1 MFVTLTFWDSVIS
14 FFDNIWEFFQ
24 MCGQMIVGFVNTLL
38 NFVQMIGVAFKVLP
52 LLQMII
58 PGFIYAA
65 IVAFVCVGIVRSII
79 AKG

>member
-1 MFVTLTFWDSVIS
+1 MFVTLSFWDSVVS

-24 MCGQMIVGFVNTLL
+24 MCGQLIVGFVNTLL
-38 NFVQMIGVAFKVLP
+38 NFVQMIGVAFKTLP

-65 IVAFVCVGIVRSII
+65 IVGFVCVGIVRSFL
-79 AKG
+79 GGG